1 MRGALLA
8 GLSIKP
14 LPGIIPAYAGSTWP
28 CSASPRRWED
38 HPRVCGEHAMSS
50 WVSSWNLGSSP
61 RMRGAL
67 QQTSAAPV
75 VHGIIPAYAGSTN
88 RVTIS
93 KYQLKDHPRVCG
105 EHCFM
110 PIPNKGHFG
119 SSPRMRGAPSKNSI
133 NRVYCRIIP
142 AYAGSTEQARAQSWD
157 SGDHPRVCGEHIG
170 LTWICSA
177 RSGSSP
183 RMRGAPGGARS
194 ADRHERIIPAYAG
207 STA

>member
-1 MRGALLA
+1 
-8 GLSIKP
+8 
-14 LPGIIPAYAGSTWP
+14 
-28 CSASPRRWED
+28 
-38 HPRVCGEHAMSS
+38 MSS

-119 SSPRMRGAPSKNSI
+119 SSPRMRGARFRAQKVSLWHG
-133 NRVYCRIIP
+133 IIP
-142 AYAGSTEQARAQSWD
+142 AYAGSTE
-157 SGDHPRVCGEHIG
+157 
-170 LTWICSA
+170 
-177 RSGSSP
+177 
-183 RMRGAPGGARS
+183 
-194 ADRHERIIPAYAG
+194 
-207 STA
+207 